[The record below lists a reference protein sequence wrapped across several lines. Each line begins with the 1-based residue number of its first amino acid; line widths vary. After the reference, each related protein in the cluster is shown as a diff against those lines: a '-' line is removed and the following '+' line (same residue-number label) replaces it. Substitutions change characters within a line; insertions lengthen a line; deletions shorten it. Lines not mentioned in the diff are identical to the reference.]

1 MHAHC
6 RALCLKYKVTV
17 KVRSMAAR
25 KREGWRKAVEAMTQ
39 KWVKAPFEEEKWLK

>member
-6 RALCLKYKVTV
+6 RTPCLKYKVTV

-25 KREGWRKAVEAMTQ
+25 KREGQRKAVEAITQ
-39 KWVKAPFEEEKWLK
+39 KWAKAPERKKKNC

>member
-6 RALCLKYKVTV
+6 RTTCLKYKVTV

-25 KREGWRKAVEAMTQ
+25 KREGWGKAVEAMSP
-39 KWVKAPFEEEKWLK
+39 KRAKAPERKKKSC